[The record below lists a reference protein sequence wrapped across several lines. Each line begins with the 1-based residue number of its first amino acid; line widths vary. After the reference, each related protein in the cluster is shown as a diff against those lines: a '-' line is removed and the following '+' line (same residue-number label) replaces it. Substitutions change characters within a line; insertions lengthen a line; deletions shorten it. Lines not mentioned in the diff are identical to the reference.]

1 MTVYR
6 VVHADHV
13 DPAALRADFRSER
26 ELGAAPET
34 KREEDYPELLDGVCV
49 DKKLEQARRRVSDI
63 RKAASR
69 DGEIEPRRGTS
80 IAELILQPG
89 EGFEY
94 EDRKKSDGKVTV
106 WGSAANLAAAVRR
119 IEQTDT
125 KGKG

>member
-6 VVHADHV
+6 VVHV
-13 DPAALRADFRSER
+13 DRLDSDTLTADFRSER
-26 ELGAAPET
+26 ELGAEPES

-49 DKKLEQARRRVSDI
+49 DKTLEQARRRLSNM

-69 DGEIEPRRGTS
+69 DGEPAPRRGTF
-80 IAELILQPG
+80 IAELVLQPG

-106 WGSAANLAAAVRR
+106 WGHAANLAGAVCR

-125 KGKG
+125 KGVG